1 MLQYTYIDT
10 LFGGDSMDDTDTLF
24 PYRRVA
30 VIGCPGSGK
39 STFSRALRDLAYLP
53 LYHLD
58 AIYWKR
64 DQSHIPEEDFQTLQ
78 RLLLSLDEWIIDGN
92 YNSTLEWRIAACDLL
107 IFLDYP
113 AEVCL
118 EGVRSRLGQKRQ
130 DMAWVEKAED
140 PKFMTFIRA
149 FETESRPR
157 ILELIGKYPDKA
169 VVTFRTR
176 EDADKYLS
184 SLVK

>member
-1 MLQYTYIDT
+1 MEYTARP
-10 LFGGDSMDDTDTLF
+10 F
-24 PYRRVA
+24 PYKRVA
-30 VIGCPGSGK
+30 VIGCPGGGK
-39 STFSRALRDLAYLP
+39 STLSRALRDATGLP

-58 AIYWKR
+58 ALYWR
-64 DQSHIPEEDFQTLQ
+64 PDRTTLPREEFYPLM
-78 RLLLSLDEWIIDGN
+78 REIIARNEWIIDGN
-92 YNSTLEWRIAACDLL
+92 YQSTLEWRISACDLL

-118 EGVRSRLGQKRQ
+118 SGVRARRGQKRS
-130 DMAWVEKAED
+130 DMPWVEEGEDAE
-140 PKFMTFIRA
+140 FIAFIRA

-176 EDADKYLS
+176 EEAEGYLAG
-184 SLVK
+184 LEG

>member
-1 MLQYTYIDT
+1 MGKI
-10 LFGGDSMDDTDTLF
+10 MEAF
-24 PYRRVA
+24 PYKRVA
-30 VIGCPGSGK
+30 VIGCPGGGK
-39 STFSRALRDLAYLP
+39 STFSRALRDRVDLP

-58 AIYWKR
+58 AIYWR
-64 DQSHIPEEDFQTLQ
+64 DDRTHLSREEFYPLMQKIIA
-78 RLLLSLDEWIIDGN
+78 REEWIMDGN
-92 YNSTLEWRIAACDLL
+92 YNATLEWRISACDLL

-118 EGVRSRLGQKRQ
+118 EGVRARRGQKRS
-130 DMAWVEKAED
+130 DMPWVEEGD
-140 PKFMTFIRA
+140 DQEFLEFIRA

-176 EDADKYLS
+176 EEAERYLGE
-184 SLVK
+184 LEL

>member
-1 MLQYTYIDT
+1 MEKV
-10 LFGGDSMDDTDTLF
+10 MEAF
-24 PYRRVA
+24 PYKRVA
-30 VIGCPGSGK
+30 VIGCPGGGK
-39 STFSRALRDLAYLP
+39 STFSRALRDRVDLP

-58 AIYWKR
+58 AIYWR
-64 DQSHIPEEDFQTLQ
+64 DDRTHLSREEFYPLMQKIIA
-78 RLLLSLDEWIIDGN
+78 REEWIIDGN
-92 YNSTLEWRIAACDLL
+92 YNSTLEWRISACDLL

-118 EGVRSRLGQKRQ
+118 EGVRARRGQKRS
-130 DMAWVEKAED
+130 DMPWVEEGD
-140 PKFMTFIRA
+140 DQEFLEFIRA

-176 EDADKYLS
+176 EEAEGYLGE
-184 SLVK
+184 LEK